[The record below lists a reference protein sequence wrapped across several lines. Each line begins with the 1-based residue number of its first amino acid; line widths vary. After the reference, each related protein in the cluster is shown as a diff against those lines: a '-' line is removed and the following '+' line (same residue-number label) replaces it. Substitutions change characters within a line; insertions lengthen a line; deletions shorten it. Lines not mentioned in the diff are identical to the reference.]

1 MVQLNE
7 DETMNRLLALLA
19 FTAIAVFL
27 LILAVEVPSIDL
39 IIIVAVTLAFVAYD
53 FFTSSRKDRD

>member
-53 FFTSSRKDRD
+53 FSTSSRKDRD